1 MAILSKG
8 CKPENFESQN
18 SKIKLSFTNVGG
30 LRSDFVE
37 CESFLESSFPDILT
51 LYETHLDDS
60 IDYGNYSFNPKGS
73 RYSIY
78 GLASLSE
85 GRASF
90 CTGRIFKKICG
101 FLLMFSTGFTSFSVL
116 LFFLLITFSVFMH
129 GFWFYFIYNRWGS
142 LDRPICYFVFFLIG
156 IHSMQGWTATTR
168 HGVTKKE
175 AQKD

>member
-78 GLASLSE
+78 GLAVYLKEGLPFARDVSL
-85 GRASF
+85 
-90 CTGRIFKKICG
+90 KKSADSYLC
-101 FLLMFSTGFTSFSVL
+101 FPLALLHSVSYF
-116 LFFLLITFSVFMH
+116 FFLLITFSVFMH
-129 GFWFYFIYNRWGS
+129 SFWFYFIYYRWGS
-142 LDRPICYFVFFLIG
+142 LDGPICYFVFFLIG